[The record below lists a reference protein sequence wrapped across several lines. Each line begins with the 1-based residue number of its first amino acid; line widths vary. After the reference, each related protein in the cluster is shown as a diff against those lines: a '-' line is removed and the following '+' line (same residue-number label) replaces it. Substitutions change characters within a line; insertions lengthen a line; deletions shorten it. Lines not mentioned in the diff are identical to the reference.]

1 MIGAGG
7 AAMNAPR
14 STWYVAGARFAC
26 FPIRSAG
33 TAAPAISAPS
43 RIFFHM
49 AVAPEERRS
58 LQELRQSKGT
68 GACPS
73 TAGNYS
79 RMLLAVTELPELG
92 DGGLRAHTAG
102 ARPDRDRGGRRQ
114 CRLRRSDE
122 GQGEDAGDV
131 REGTGAERVR
141 VERDARRRD
150 IRVQEQQGV
159 QVRRGGLD
167 DEPLLL
173 DAVLDRGDA
182 DHVRERVDGDVGAG
196 CCRGRPAA

>member
-1 MIGAGG
+1 MIVAGG

-49 AVAPEERRS
+49 AVAPKNGVRYKNSGGRRH
-58 LQELRQSKGT
+58 R
-68 GACPS
+68 CVPS
-73 TAGNYS
+73 TAGDYS

-141 VERDARRRD
+141 
-150 IRVQEQQGV
+150 
-159 QVRRGGLD
+159 
-167 DEPLLL
+167 
-173 DAVLDRGDA
+173 
-182 DHVRERVDGDVGAG
+182 
-196 CCRGRPAA
+196 